1 MKNMMLLA
9 ALLLC
14 ASFAYAQMEVAPER
28 TWTLETGKEPA
39 KGVVTYTATGFIA
52 TNEANGIRLVNP
64 QSGKNAKLSGH
75 GNAVRL
81 LVNSPDN
88 KYLLSAS
95 DENIRLW
102 DLVTLTDTEVKA
114 DGLNEWLRT
123 AALAEDVKD
132 MAGNNSKVGKIAGA
146 LGKISKEVGKR
157 LSNERTFA
165 SIKAINIAFG
175 QNCLIGN
182 NAKGR
187 LQILLWNAASG
198 KVDTIASLPRTDNP
212 DDLMFVSPNNEF
224 IAHNYTETA
233 VTRIWLNGIEHTTV
247 PYTNKL
253 FGFSPDGKELAT
265 AVQGGIALWD
275 PATGVNTRFLAADPD
290 QEATAFTFHRLNR
303 FYAGVFTN
311 RTTGENSISLWD
323 ATSGRK
329 LRSFLITNPVL
340 DGNLCF
346 NYEGN
351 FLACRMT
358 NNTLATWDVRKLLNE
373 VPSFSEN
380 LLAKVKWISPT
391 ANTNATG
398 NSFDLKA
405 CIESATNV
413 QDVRLFVNGTPL
425 AERGI
430 QAVKAADDGCKNDF
444 SKTIQLQPGEN
455 AVYLQ
460 ITNSAGNSYSETRYL
475 QVGGAKAT
483 ATLGKRM
490 ALVIGNATYKQ
501 GPLRNPV
508 NDAKDMAT
516 ALKEQG
522 FEVIQ
527 VANLDRRKFQET
539 VRTFTTK
546 LRGYDVG
553 LVFYAGHGVQVQGK
567 NYLIPVDADLQTE
580 ADVQFNCYA
589 LDNLLAELDGTAK
602 ANIIILD
609 ACRNNPFER
618 GWKRSATGSGLGMVG
633 AAPKGTLIAFATSP
647 GSTAE
652 DGQGKN
658 GTYTGALLQHIRT
671 KGVSAFQLFSR
682 VIGAVD
688 EQTQGAQLPWM
699 LSSLSSDIM
708 LTK

>member
-1 MKNMMLLA
+1 MKNRILPA

-14 ASFAYAQMEVAPER
+14 ASFAHAQMEVAPER

-123 AALAEDVKD
+123 AALAEDVKEI
-132 MAGNNSKVGKIAGA
+132 AGNNSKVGRIAGA

-198 KVDTIASLPRTDNP
+198 IVDTLASLPRTDNP
-212 DDLMFVSPNNEF
+212 DDLMFISPNNEF

-311 RTTGENSISLWD
+311 KTTGENSISLWD

-391 ANTNATG
+391 ANATAPG

-413 QDVRLFVNGTPL
+413 QDVRVFVNGTPL

-430 QAVKAADDGCKNDF
+430 QAVKAADAACENSF

-475 QVGGAKAT
+475 QVGGAKTT
-483 ATLGKRM
+483 ATLGKRL
-490 ALVIGNATYKQ
+490 ALVIGNAGYKQ

-508 NDAKDMAT
+508 NDAKDIAT

-527 VANLDRRKFQET
+527 VENLDRRKFQET

-633 AAPKGTLIAFATSP
+633 VAPKGTLIAFATSP

-671 KGVSAFQLFSR
+671 KGLSAFQLFSR

-688 EQTQGAQLPWM
+688 EQTQGARLPWM
-699 LSSLSSDIM
+699 LRSLSSDII
-708 LTK
+708 LTR

>member
-1 MKNMMLLA
+1 MKNRILPA

-14 ASFAYAQMEVAPER
+14 ASFAHAQMEVAPER

-123 AALAEDVKD
+123 AALAEDVKEI
-132 MAGNNSKVGKIAGA
+132 AGNNSKVGRIAGA

-198 KVDTIASLPRTDNP
+198 IVDTLASLPRTDNP
-212 DDLMFVSPNNEF
+212 DDLMFISPNNEF

-311 RTTGENSISLWD
+311 KTTGENSISLWD

-391 ANTNATG
+391 ANATAPG

-413 QDVRLFVNGTPL
+413 QDVRVFVNGTPL

-430 QAVKAADDGCKNDF
+430 QAVKAADAACENSF

-475 QVGGAKAT
+475 QVGGAKTT
-483 ATLGKRM
+483 ATLGKRL
-490 ALVIGNATYKQ
+490 ALVIGNAGYKQ

-508 NDAKDMAT
+508 NDAKDIAT

-527 VANLDRRKFQET
+527 VENLDRRKFQET

-633 AAPKGTLIAFATSP
+633 VAPKGTLIAFATSP

-671 KGVSAFQLFSR
+671 KGLSAFQLFSR

-699 LSSLSSDIM
+699 LSSLSSDII
-708 LTK
+708 LTR

>member
-1 MKNMMLLA
+1 MKKITLLA

-14 ASFAYAQMEVAPER
+14 ASFAHAQMEVPPER

-75 GNAVRL
+75 GGAVRL

-95 DENIRLW
+95 DERIRLW

-114 DGLNEWLRT
+114 DGLNDWLRT
-123 AALAEDVKD
+123 AAVAEDVKD
-132 MAGNNSKVGKIAGA
+132 VAGSNSKVGKIAGA
-146 LGKISKEVGKR
+146 LGKVTKEVGKR
-157 LSNERTFA
+157 VGNERTFA

-187 LQILLWNAASG
+187 LQILQWNAASG

-290 QEATAFTFHRLNR
+290 QEATAFSFHRLNR

-311 RTTGENSISLWD
+311 KATGENSISLWD

-413 QDVRLFVNGTPL
+413 QDIRLFVNGAPL

-430 QAVKAADDGCKNDF
+430 QAVKAADGTCKNNF
-444 SKTIQLQPGEN
+444 SKTISLQPGEN

-460 ITNSAGNSYSETRYL
+460 VTNSAGNSYSETRYI
-475 QVGGAKAT
+475 QVGGAKTT

-490 ALVIGNATYKQ
+490 ALVIGNASYKQ

-508 NDAKDMAT
+508 NDAKDMAA
-516 ALKEQG
+516 ALQEQG

-589 LDNLLAELDGTAK
+589 LDNLLTELDGAAK

-699 LSSLSSDIM
+699 LSSLSSDII
-708 LTK
+708 LTR

>member
-1 MKNMMLLA
+1 MKNTFLIA

-14 ASFAYAQMEVAPER
+14 TSFAHAQMEVPPER
-28 TWTLETGKEPA
+28 TWTLETGKESA

-64 QSGKNAKLSGH
+64 QSGKNAKLGGH
-75 GNAVRL
+75 GGAVRL

-95 DENIRLW
+95 DERIRLW

-114 DGLNEWLRT
+114 DGLNDWLRT
-123 AALAEDVKD
+123 AAVAEGVKD
-132 MAGNNSKVGKIAGA
+132 VAGSNSKVGRVAGA
-146 LGKISKEVGKR
+146 LGKVTKEVGKR
-157 LSNERTFA
+157 VGNERTFA

-187 LQILLWNAASG
+187 LQILQWNAASG

-311 RTTGENSISLWD
+311 KTTGENSISLWD

-413 QDVRLFVNGTPL
+413 QDIRLFVNGVPL

-430 QAVKAADDGCKNDF
+430 QAVKADDGICKNNF
-444 SKTIQLQPGEN
+444 SKTISLQPGEN

-460 ITNSAGNSYSETRYL
+460 VTNSAGNSYSETRYI
-475 QVGGAKAT
+475 QVGGAKTT
-483 ATLGKRM
+483 ATVGKRM
-490 ALVIGNATYKQ
+490 ALVIGNASYKQ

-527 VANLDRRKFQET
+527 VENLDRRKFQET

-699 LSSLSSDIM
+699 LSSLSSDII
-708 LTK
+708 LTR

>member
-1 MKNMMLLA
+1 MKNRILPA

-14 ASFAYAQMEVAPER
+14 ASFAHAQMEVAPER

-123 AALAEDVKD
+123 AALAEDVKEI
-132 MAGNNSKVGKIAGA
+132 AGNNSKVGRIAGA

-198 KVDTIASLPRTDNP
+198 IVDTLASLPRTDNP
-212 DDLMFVSPNNEF
+212 DDLMFISPNNEF

-233 VTRIWLNGIEHTTV
+233 VTRIWLNGPEHTTV

-311 RTTGENSISLWD
+311 KTTGENSISLWD

-391 ANTNATG
+391 ANATAPG

-413 QDVRLFVNGTPL
+413 QDVRVFVNGTPL

-430 QAVKAADDGCKNDF
+430 QAVKAADAACENSF

-475 QVGGAKAT
+475 QVGGAKTT
-483 ATLGKRM
+483 ATLGKRL
-490 ALVIGNATYKQ
+490 ALVIGNAGYKQ

-508 NDAKDMAT
+508 NDAKDIAT

-527 VANLDRRKFQET
+527 VENLDRRKFQET

-609 ACRNNPFER
+609 ACRNNPFEG

-633 AAPKGTLIAFATSP
+633 VAPKGTLIAFATSP

-671 KGVSAFQLFSR
+671 KGLSAFQLFSR

-699 LSSLSSDIM
+699 LSSLSSDII
-708 LTK
+708 LTR

>member
-1 MKNMMLLA
+1 MKNILLLA

-14 ASFAYAQMEVAPER
+14 VSFAHAQMEVPPER

-64 QSGKNAKLSGH
+64 QSGKNAKLGGH
-75 GNAVRL
+75 GGAVRL

-95 DENIRLW
+95 DERIRLW

-114 DGLNEWLRT
+114 DGLNDWLK
-123 AALAEDVKD
+123 AAQAAELVESV
-132 MAGNNSKVGKIAGA
+132 GGKVGKIGGA
-146 LGKISKEVGKR
+146 IRRGAEKIGKNV
-157 LSNERTFA
+157 SNERKFV

-187 LQILLWNAASG
+187 LQILLWNAGTG

-311 RTTGENSISLWD
+311 KTTGENSISLWD

-380 LLAKVKWISPT
+380 LLAKVKWIAPT
-391 ANTNATG
+391 ANATASG

-430 QAVKAADDGCKNDF
+430 QAVKADDGACKNNF
-444 SKTIQLQPGEN
+444 SKTIQLQSGEN

-460 ITNSAGNSYSETRYL
+460 VTNSAGNSYSETRYI
-475 QVGGAKAT
+475 QVGGAKTT
-483 ATLGKRM
+483 ATVGKRM

-501 GPLRNPV
+501 GHLRNPV

-522 FEVIQ
+522 FEVTQ
-527 VANLDRRKFQET
+527 VANLDRRKMIET

-589 LDNLLAELDGTAK
+589 LDELLLNLDGTAK

-658 GTYTGALLQHIRT
+658 GTYTGALLQHIRA

-688 EQTQGAQLPWM
+688 EQTQGTQLPWM